1 MDILINIII
10 IVTIALFIL
19 KRMREVTQKG
29 KDITGPPHPEP
40 IFEEDRRVRMPRQS
54 RPLID
59 EHVFETTDEEESHI
73 SEPTGEPRAIHAS
86 TLKSGSQRRARA
98 GSGPMILLEPCFTRN
113 GLVRGVI
120 MSEILGPPVG
130 VKSPR

>member
-10 IVTIALFIL
+10 VVVIVMFVLRRI
-19 KRMREVTQKG
+19 KEVTQKG

-73 SEPTGEPRAIHAS
+73 LEPTGEPQEIHAS

-130 VKSPR
+130 VKSQR